1 MGARKVKADSLA
13 YFQSA
18 AKMMPWSITVEH
30 STIAGQ
36 KREDRFINVPSDDW
50 EEAREHLTVRHLM
63 KFHNFVIQDT
73 IICDKKTVYNPEI
86 KLKYA
91 RPKSGIKTKDKTG
104 FEVGCRFRV
113 VSTQTAL
120 EISETQN
127 GGKLTLKYVDGT
139 KLPFPSSVELITTQL
154 NRQTWIRM

>member
-1 MGARKVKADSLA
+1 MGVKKKSNSHE
-13 YFQSA
+13 YFRNA
-18 AKMMPWSITVEH
+18 AKMIPWGITIEPWKDGKIDKEIR
-30 STIAGQ
+30 S
-36 KREDRFINVPSDDW
+36 INVPSDEWDVAK
-50 EEAREHLTVRHLM
+50 EDLTVRHLV
-63 KFHNFVIQDT
+63 KEHGFVIQDT
-73 IICDKKTVYNPEI
+73 IVCEKKTVFNPEI

-91 RPKSGIKTKDKTG
+91 RPKSGMKTKDKTG
-104 FEVGCRFRV
+104 FEVGNRFRV

>member
-1 MGARKVKADSLA
+1 MAKKKVNLNA

-18 AKMMPWSITVEH
+18 AKMIPWSISIETG
-30 STIAGQ
+30 TIGGQ
-36 KREDRFINVPSDDW
+36 KREDRFINVPAGEWDV
-50 EEAREHLTVRHLM
+50 AREDLTVRHLI
-63 KFHNFVIQDT
+63 KDHGFVIQDT
-73 IICDKKTVYNPEI
+73 IVCEKKTVYNPEI
-86 KLKYA
+86 RLKFD
-91 RPKSGIKTKDKTG
+91 RPKASIKTKDKTG
-104 FEVGCRFRV
+104 FEVGNRFRV

-120 EISETQN
+120 EISETQD